1 MDEKVAKWIIEFLLR
16 KTFIDEKIINGV
28 LLCLPISNNDSRLK
42 KTILLRKIESE
53 ISNGSVSENLL
64 ELFEIIE
71 ELDHREG
78 TRASDSMKKAYC
90 AVAVDCT
97 LRFLEENAK
106 DNRSYVLAVER
117 VWRNRVRLMEAL
129 VSEESKCWLEDIE
142 AAIWDSEVCEKILM
156 RNTRNEA
163 LKAVRGFLKE
173 AWNSMGPAFLEL
185 VAAKVG
191 DEVEA
196 LRHGFGSVNH
206 CRKVMASQGII

>member
-28 LLCLPISNNDSRLK
+28 LSCLPISNNDNRLK

-97 LRFLEENAK
+97 LRFLDENTK
-106 DNRSYVLAVER
+106 DNGSYVLAVER

-129 VSEESKCWLEDIE
+129 LSEESKCWLEDIE
-142 AAIWDSEVCEKILM
+142 AAIWDSEVCKKISM

-196 LRHGFGSVNH
+196 LRRGVGSVNQ
-206 CRKVMASQGII
+206 CPKVMANQGII